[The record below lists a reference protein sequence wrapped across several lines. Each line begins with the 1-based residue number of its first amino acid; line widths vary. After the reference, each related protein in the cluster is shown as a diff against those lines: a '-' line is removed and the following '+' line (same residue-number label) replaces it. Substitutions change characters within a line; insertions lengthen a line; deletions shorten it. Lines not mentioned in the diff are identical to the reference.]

1 MSNKLA
7 VIIGAGPGLGYGLA
21 EKFGSEGFDIA
32 LVARTTS
39 NLEELSSKL
48 SKRGINVSSYEGD
61 AGSETSMHDAMAKI
75 IDQHGDP
82 ELVIYNAA
90 RAEKRSLLK
99 EEWPRISETFDV
111 TVGGAFNL
119 IKNMLPA
126 MMSNN
131 RGKLLFTGG
140 GFAIEPDPEFLSLS
154 MGKAALRNLVYAA
167 HKTAD
172 KSRVHVGMVTVNG
185 FINADDTKY
194 NPGSIAEEFWRL
206 YDQEPDGYSAEFL
219 Y

>member
-1 MSNKLA
+1 MSKKVA
-7 VIIGAGPGLGYGLA
+7 VIVGAGPGLGYGLA

-32 LVARTTS
+32 LVARTVS
-39 NLEELSSKL
+39 NLDELAGKL
-48 SKRGINVSSYEGD
+48 SKRGISVSTYEGD
-61 AGSETSMHDAMAKI
+61 AGSESSMHDAMAKI
-75 IDQHGDP
+75 VDQHGDP
-82 ELVIYNAA
+82 ELIIYNAA

-111 TVGGAFNL
+111 TVGGAFTL
-119 IKNMLPA
+119 IKNVLPT

-131 RGKLLFTGG
+131 KGKLFFTGG
-140 GFAIEPDPEFLSLS
+140 GFALEPDPDFLSLS

-167 HKTAD
+167 HKTAE

-185 FINADDTKY
+185 FINSEDLKY